1 MRPIIVLFVSML
13 CLPAM
18 AQRDFKLTEQ
28 RNVWLAS
35 SNAAALTTFGD
46 STISQATLAYRH
58 DGGKLHTMSE
68 GKREDAYS
76 ADVRSYYRLSAKVV
90 AYGSATYNR
99 RYISDAAG
107 SMLMP
112 TLKLMPFDLVEDTYS
127 NAGDKSMET
136 FGIDGAV
143 GWNVWRN
150 LAIGAHIDYTAG
162 TYAKQRDLRHS
173 NTLMD
178 MHTSLNAFMSLP
190 HNSGIGIGMVYS
202 RRTESIQFKTYGTTD
217 QIYYTLIDYANN
229 HGERETFGTEGFTD
243 SKNKLPLLSEHIGVS
258 AQAKCNRLFA
268 DIAYTHLNGYYG
280 RKSQYSASHEQHHG
294 DNLALH
300 LRYDII
306 QRAERLVWIDLS
318 MTTERLTSE
327 RENYRRTTATNGT
340 SAIYYEYFEPTKMAD
355 KAQTYGSAA
364 LNAYWN
370 PSGNIYLWHITGGTY
385 YWTRRQ
391 TAYVYPDIYTASR
404 HVIAP
409 FVSAR
414 RSLATRGGSLWSAEA
429 GGTATMGSYRQAA
442 AHAAITYEMPVRGTS
457 IRPSISLRY
466 NFRQATSGDTKGQT
480 RNTLSITAAATF

>member
-1 MRPIIVLFVSML
+1 
-13 CLPAM
+13 M

-35 SNAAALTTFGD
+35 GNAAALTTFGD

-99 RYISDAAG
+99 RYMSGAAG

-229 HGERETFGTEGFTD
+229 HGERETFGT
-243 SKNKLPLLSEHIGVS
+243 
-258 AQAKCNRLFA
+258 
-268 DIAYTHLNGYYG
+268 
-280 RKSQYSASHEQHHG
+280 
-294 DNLALH
+294 
-300 LRYDII
+300 
-306 QRAERLVWIDLS
+306 
-318 MTTERLTSE
+318 
-327 RENYRRTTATNGT
+327 
-340 SAIYYEYFEPTKMAD
+340 
-355 KAQTYGSAA
+355 
-364 LNAYWN
+364 
-370 PSGNIYLWHITGGTY
+370 
-385 YWTRRQ
+385 
-391 TAYVYPDIYTASR
+391 
-404 HVIAP
+404 
-409 FVSAR
+409 
-414 RSLATRGGSLWSAEA
+414 
-429 GGTATMGSYRQAA
+429 
-442 AHAAITYEMPVRGTS
+442 
-457 IRPSISLRY
+457 
-466 NFRQATSGDTKGQT
+466 
-480 RNTLSITAAATF
+480 